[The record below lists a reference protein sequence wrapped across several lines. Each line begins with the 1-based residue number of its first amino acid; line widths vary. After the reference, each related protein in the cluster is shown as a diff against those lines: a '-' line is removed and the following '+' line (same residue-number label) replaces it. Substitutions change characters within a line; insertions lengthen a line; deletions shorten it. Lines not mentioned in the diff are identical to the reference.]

1 MSGHSQFALLKE
13 RRYLPFFITQLA
25 GAFNDNVFKQALIL
39 AIIYKLTF
47 NNAIDHT
54 LITTL
59 FKNGAIDKDFLVN
72 FCAIVFILPF
82 FLFSALGGQLGEKY
96 EKSMLIR
103 RIKLAEVMTMV
114 VGTVGLFLNSFVLML
129 VVLFAMGT
137 QSALFGPVKYSILP
151 QQLRENE
158 LIGGNALVEM
168 GTFLAILAGIIL
180 SGILMA
186 GENSPYALYISVT
199 ILIVAIVGY
208 LASRKIPFSPAAM
221 PQLKISFNIFSQTWQ
236 IMRLG
241 FHQTPAVSRSIL
253 GNSWFWFLGTMY
265 ITQIPNYG
273 EKILNGDPSAYTL
286 VLIIFSVAIAIGSAL
301 CEKLSDHKV
310 EIGLVPFGSIGLT
323 LFSILLW
330 WHSAILPMT
339 HGVANNWLGLLSYPR
354 AWLILFDIFGIGLF
368 GGFYIVP
375 LYAIMQ
381 TRSANEER
389 ARVIAA
395 NNILNALFM
404 VLASI
409 LAIVLLSV
417 AGLSIPQ
424 LFLVVG
430 LMNLAVNTYI
440 FKIVPEFTLRFMMW
454 LVSHSIYKVS
464 HKGLDNI
471 PEQGACVLVSNH
483 VSYFDA
489 LLIGGAIKRPIRFV
503 MYYKIFNIS
512 VLNFI
517 FRTANAIPIAGFKE
531 NKEIF
536 EKAFIKIAKA
546 LEKGDLVCIFPEGKL
561 TTDGTID
568 VFKSGIE
575 KIIKKN
581 PVPVIPIA
589 IQGLWRTS
597 FTRNPERKLLRN
609 IWAPIGVVADQ
620 AIAPNEVNCQ
630 LLHEKVQAL
639 RGDKA

>member
-1 MSGHSQFALLKE
+1 MSEHSQFALLKE

-47 NNAIDHT
+47 NNIIDHT
-54 LITTL
+54 IITSL
-59 FKNGAIDKDFLVN
+59 FKNGVIDKDFLVN

-103 RIKLAEVMTMV
+103 RIKLAEVLTMII
-114 VGTVGLFLNSFVLML
+114 GAIGLFLNSFALML

-151 QQLRENE
+151 QQLKEDE

-168 GTFLAILAGIIL
+168 GTFLAILAGIVL
-180 SGILMA
+180 SGILMT
-186 GENSPYALYISVT
+186 GDGPYALYISIA
-199 ILIVAIVGY
+199 ILMVALIGY
-208 LASRKIPFSPAAM
+208 FASRKIPFSPAALSD
-221 PQLKISFNIFSQTWQ
+221 LKISFNIFSQTWKT
-236 IMRLG
+236 MRLG
-241 FHQTPAVSRSIL
+241 FNQAPAVSRSIL
-253 GNSWFWFLGTMY
+253 GNSWFWFLGTIY
-265 ITQIPNYG
+265 ITQIPNYA
-273 EKILNGDPSAYTL
+273 EKTLNGDPSAYTL
-286 VLIIFSVAIAIGSAL
+286 VLIVFSVSIAIGSAL

-330 WHSAILPMT
+330 LHSSTLPMT
-339 HGVANNWLGLLSYPR
+339 NNTLNTWLDVLSYPR
-354 AWLILFDIFGIGLF
+354 AWLILFDVFGIGLF

-381 TRSANEER
+381 TRSAVEER

-404 VLASI
+404 VLASV
-409 LAIVLLSV
+409 LAILLLSM

-454 LVSHSIYKVS
+454 LLSHSIYKVS
-464 HKGLDNI
+464 HRGLENI

-489 LLIGGAIKRPIRFV
+489 LLIGGAVKRPIRFV
-503 MYYKIFNIS
+503 MYYKIFDTP
-512 VLNFI
+512 VLNSI
-517 FRTANAIPIAGFKE
+517 FRTANAIPIASYKE
-531 NKEIF
+531 NKEVF
-536 EKAFIKIAKA
+536 EQAFIDIAQA
-546 LEKGDLVCIFPEGKL
+546 LKNGELVCIFPEGKL
-561 TTDGTID
+561 TTDGEID
-568 VFKSGIE
+568 IFKSGIE
-575 KIIKKN
+575 KIISQT
-581 PVPVIPIA
+581 PVPVIPMA
-589 IQGLWRTS
+589 IQGLWSTS
-597 FTRNPERKLLRN
+597 FTRNPNRKLLRN
-609 IWAPIGVVADQ
+609 IWARIGVLADTPIPPENISAQ
-620 AIAPNEVNCQ
+620 I
-630 LLHEKVQAL
+630 LYDKVKNL

>member
-1 MSGHSQFALLKE
+1 MSEHSQFALLKE

-47 NNAIDHT
+47 SNVIDHT
-54 LITTL
+54 LITSL
-59 FKNGAIDKDFLVN
+59 FKNGVIDKDFLVN
-72 FCAIVFILPF
+72 FCAIIFILPF

-103 RIKLAEVMTMV
+103 RIKLAEVLTMV
-114 VGTVGLFLNSFVLML
+114 IGAIGLFLNSFALML

-151 QQLRENE
+151 QQLKENE

-168 GTFLAILAGIIL
+168 GTFLAILAGIVL
-180 SGILMA
+180 AGILMT
-186 GENSPYALYISVT
+186 GDGPYALYISMA
-199 ILIVAIVGY
+199 ILIVALIGY
-208 LASRKIPFSPAAM
+208 FASRKIPFSPAALSD
-221 PQLKISFNIFSQTWQ
+221 LKISFNIFSQTWKT
-236 IMRLG
+236 MRLG
-241 FHQTPAVSRSIL
+241 FNQTPAVSRSIL
-253 GNSWFWFLGTMY
+253 GNSWFWFLGTIY
-265 ITQIPNYG
+265 ITQIPNYA
-273 EKILNGDPSAYTL
+273 EKILNGDPSGYTL
-286 VLIIFSVAIAIGSAL
+286 VLIVFSVSIAIGSAL

-330 WHSAILPMT
+330 WHSTTLPM
-339 HGVANNWLGLLSYPR
+339 ANNSLNTWLDVLSYPR
-354 AWLILFDIFGIGLF
+354 AWLILFDVFGIGLF

-381 TRSANEER
+381 TRSAVEER

-404 VLASI
+404 VLASV
-409 LAIVLLSV
+409 LAILLLSM

-454 LVSHSIYKVS
+454 LLSHSIYKVS

-489 LLIGGAIKRPIRFV
+489 LLIGGAVKRPIRFV
-503 MYYKIFNIS
+503 MYYKIFDMP
-512 VLNFI
+512 VLNFV
-517 FRTANAIPIAGFKE
+517 FRTANAIPIAGHKE
-531 NKEIF
+531 NKAIF
-536 EKAFIKIAKA
+536 EQAFTDIAQA
-546 LEKGDLVCIFPEGKL
+546 LQNGELVCIFPEGRL
-561 TTDGTID
+561 TTDGAINE
-568 VFKSGIE
+568 FKSGIE
-575 KIIKKN
+575 KIITQT
-581 PVPVIPIA
+581 PVPVVPMA
-589 IQGLWRTS
+589 IQGLWTTS
-597 FTRNPERKLLRN
+597 FTRNPKRKLLRN
-609 IWAPIGVVADQ
+609 IWARVGILADTPI
-620 AIAPNEVNCQ
+620 PP
-630 LLHEKVQAL
+630 EKVNAPMLYDKVQTL

>member
-1 MSGHSQFALLKE
+1 MSDHSQFALLKE

-47 NNAIDHT
+47 NNIIDHT
-54 LITTL
+54 IITSL
-59 FKNGAIDKDFLVN
+59 FKNGVIDKDFLVN

-103 RIKLAEVMTMV
+103 RIKLAEVLTMII
-114 VGTVGLFLNSFVLML
+114 GAIGLFLNSFALML

-151 QQLRENE
+151 QQLKEDE

-168 GTFLAILAGIIL
+168 GTFLAILAGIVL
-180 SGILMA
+180 SGILMT
-186 GENSPYALYISVT
+186 GDGPYALYISIA
-199 ILIVAIVGY
+199 ILMVALIGY
-208 LASRKIPFSPAAM
+208 FASRKIPFSPAALSD
-221 PQLKISFNIFSQTWQ
+221 LKISFNIFSQTWKT
-236 IMRLG
+236 MRLG
-241 FHQTPAVSRSIL
+241 FNQAPAVSRSIL
-253 GNSWFWFLGTMY
+253 GNSWFWFLGTIY
-265 ITQIPNYG
+265 ITQIPNYA

-286 VLIIFSVAIAIGSAL
+286 VLIVFSVSIAIGSAL

-330 WHSAILPMT
+330 LHSSTLPMT
-339 HGVANNWLGLLSYPR
+339 NNSLNTWLDVLSYPR
-354 AWLILFDIFGIGLF
+354 AWLILFDVFGIGLF

-381 TRSANEER
+381 TRSAVEER

-404 VLASI
+404 VLASV
-409 LAIVLLSV
+409 LAILLLSI

-440 FKIVPEFTLRFMMW
+440 FKIVPEFTLRFLMW
-454 LVSHSIYKVS
+454 LLSHSIYKVS
-464 HKGLDNI
+464 HRGLENI

-489 LLIGGAIKRPIRFV
+489 LLIGGAVKRPIRFV
-503 MYYKIFNIS
+503 MYYKIFDTP
-512 VLNFI
+512 VLNSI
-517 FRTANAIPIAGFKE
+517 FRTANAIPIASYKE
-531 NKEIF
+531 NKEVF
-536 EKAFIKIAKA
+536 EQAFIDIAQA
-546 LEKGDLVCIFPEGKL
+546 LKNGELVCIFPEGKL
-561 TTDGTID
+561 TTDGEID
-568 VFKSGIE
+568 IFKSGIE
-575 KIIKKN
+575 KIISQT
-581 PVPVIPIA
+581 PVPVIPMA
-589 IQGLWRTS
+589 IQGLWSTS
-597 FTRNPERKLLRN
+597 FTRNPNRKLLRN
-609 IWAPIGVVADQ
+609 IWARIGVLADTPIPPENISAQ
-620 AIAPNEVNCQ
+620 I
-630 LLHEKVQAL
+630 LYDKVKNL

>member
-25 GAFNDNVFKQALIL
+25 GAFNDNLFKQALIL

-47 NNAIDHT
+47 SNAIDHAF
-54 LITTL
+54 ISTL
-59 FKNGAIDKDFLVN
+59 FTDGIIDKDFLVN
-72 FCAIVFILPF
+72 FCAIIFILPF

-103 RIKLAEVMTMV
+103 RIKLAELFTMII
-114 VGTVGLFLNSFVLML
+114 GAIGLFANSLVLML
-129 VVLFAMGT
+129 IVLFAMGT

-151 QQLRENE
+151 QQLKENE
-158 LIGGNALVEM
+158 IIGGNALVEM

-180 SGILMA
+180 AGILMT
-186 GENSPYALYISVT
+186 GNTPYALLISIS
-199 ILIVAIVGY
+199 ILTVAMIGY
-208 LASRKIPFSPAAM
+208 LASCKIPFSPAALST
-221 PQLKISFNIFSQTWQ
+221 LKINLNIFSQTWRT
-236 IMRLG
+236 MRLG
-241 FHQTPAVSRSIL
+241 FHQTPAVSRSLL
-253 GNSWFWFLGTMY
+253 GNSWFWFLGTIY
-265 ITQIPNYG
+265 ITQIPNYA

-286 VLIIFSVAIAIGSAL
+286 ILTVFSVAIAIGSAL
-301 CEKLSDHKV
+301 CEKLSDGKV

-330 WHSAILPMT
+330 WHSTSIPMVN
-339 HGVANNWLGLLSYPR
+339 GVANTWLDLLAHPR
-354 AWLILFDIFGIGLF
+354 AWLILLDIFGIGLF

-381 TRSANEER
+381 TRSAVEER

-404 VLASI
+404 VLASV
-409 LAIVLLSV
+409 LAIILLSI

-454 LVSHSIYKVS
+454 LLSHSIYKVS

-471 PEQGACVLVSNH
+471 PDQGACVLVSNH
-483 VSYFDA
+483 VSYLDA
-489 LLIGGAIKRPIRFV
+489 LLIGGAVKRPIRFV
-503 MYYKIFNIS
+503 MYYKIFNIPILKS
-512 VLNFI
+512 V
-517 FRTANAIPIAGFKE
+517 FRMANAIPIAGYKE
-531 NKEIF
+531 NKAIF
-536 EKAFIKIAKA
+536 EKAFEDIAEA
-546 LEKGDLVCIFPEGKL
+546 LNQGELVCIFPEGKL
-561 TTDGTID
+561 TTNGAID
-568 VFKSGIE
+568 EFKQGIE
-575 KIIKKN
+575 KIIAQT
-581 PVPVIPIA
+581 PVSVVPMA
-589 IQGLWRTS
+589 IQGLWNTS
-597 FTRNPERKLLRN
+597 FTRNPKRKLLRN
-609 IWAPIGVVADQ
+609 IWAPIGIVAGSPISPD
-620 AIAPNEVNCQ
+620 EVDAKRLQ
-630 LLHEKVQAL
+630 DKVQTL